1 MKADVF
7 QKKDKKVEAFIDNR
21 RRVPLYR
28 KYGLA
33 LSVASLHAAPGD
45 VCIVNLHK
53 LLHACALLDSLYGAT
68 TVVGAAR
75 KSSVVATMAEL
86 DVDYLREL
94 GDNER
99 YHSAPNITTRYDE
112 VLDLFVRATLKYTDV
127 NRRNSPA
134 KGRFVRSLGKN
145 NCAILF
151 NSDPTIGKLLPR
163 KFEIFKAVVNTMAQ
177 SPEIPGTEY
186 EKILN
191 VSAWTIP
198 NYHLMNYNA
207 VLLKHTSI
215 SAANASHAYC
225 YLFCETYQE
234 YYTIMPSLPLCNMLN
249 TVVTSPVN
257 EPALRKGPLQYSLNT
272 VINGVYAT
280 NSSDVSEAYL
290 KVARNKEFR
299 RIY

>member
-1 MKADVF
+1 MFASPVAIFLVK
-7 QKKDKKVEAFIDNR
+7 
-21 RRVPLYR
+21 
-28 KYGLA
+28 
-33 LSVASLHAAPGD
+33 SVAFVPESIVFY
-45 VCIVNLHK
+45 VCNRWIV
-53 LLHACALLDSLYGAT
+53 
-68 TVVGAAR
+68 VV
-75 KSSVVATMAEL
+75 
-86 DVDYLREL
+86 
-94 GDNER
+94 
-99 YHSAPNITTRYDE
+99 
-112 VLDLFVRATLKYTDV
+112 LFVEFLYFSRK
-127 NRRNSPA
+127 
-134 KGRFVRSLGKN
+134 GKN

-207 VLLKHTSI
+207 VLLNHKSI
-215 SAANASHAYC
+215 GAANATHSYC

-249 TVVTSPVN
+249 AVVTSPVN
-257 EPALRKGPLQYSLNT
+257 EPALRKGPLQCSLNT
-272 VINGVYAT
+272 VINSVYAT
-280 NSSDVSEAYL
+280 NSSDVSDAYL